1 MLSTRISPL
10 SVGDWDGNTPLHYAA
25 ARGFFEAVQV
35 NNFTFPISVISFS
48 LSLCNTNFPFTSDHI
63 FSLSFFYCYISMSL
77 VFFSLSPICLLPL
90 SAFFSLYLPSS
101 TSAISISYCFFLS
114 LLNLLFPS
122 HSPESSLSFS
132 LS

>member
-1 MLSTRISPL
+1 
-10 SVGDWDGNTPLHYAA
+10 
-25 ARGFFEAVQV
+25 
-35 NNFTFPISVISFS
+35 
-48 LSLCNTNFPFTSDHI
+48 
-63 FSLSFFYCYISMSL
+63 MSL

-132 LS
+132 LSWILSFPHCLDWSECFLDSASVRS